1 MLKGLGYF
9 YGIKDAG
16 CGVQNCCICCTGSRE
31 DLLKSCT
38 NFLRNE
44 KMSLSEGHTYL
55 ELCLEAEPKKEAE
68 HSIIILPSLQ
78 IHSKRILF
86 MFDVAPYSKA

>member
-1 MLKGLGYF
+1 
-9 YGIKDAG
+9 
-16 CGVQNCCICCTGSRE
+16 
-31 DLLKSCT
+31 
-38 NFLRNE
+38 
-44 KMSLSEGHTYL
+44 MSLSEGHTYL